1 MRSSRTRVQ
10 PFAAKVQR
18 EKSMPG
24 ALPHGRVLDLSRA
37 PAEALAGQV
46 LGDLGG
52 RQSLGTTNEHR

>member
-1 MRSSRTRVQ
+1 
-10 PFAAKVQR
+10 
-18 EKSMPG
+18 MPG